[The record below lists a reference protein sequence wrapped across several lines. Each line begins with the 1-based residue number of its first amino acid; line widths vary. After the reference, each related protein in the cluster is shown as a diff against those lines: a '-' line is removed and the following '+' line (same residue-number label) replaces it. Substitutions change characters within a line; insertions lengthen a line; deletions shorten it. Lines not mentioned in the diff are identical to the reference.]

1 VLEWLRRYCLSF
13 PHTTETIQ
21 WGEHLV
27 FKVAGKVFA
36 ITRFEPSQT
45 FLTIKCAPE
54 KFADCVERPGI
65 TPAAYLARAKW
76 ISIDNEDSL
85 TPAKLK
91 DMIRESYELVWE
103 KLPKKARTA
112 LLAQEK

>member
-21 WGEHLV
+21 WV
-27 FKVAGKVFA
+27 
-36 ITRFEPSQT
+36 EPSQT

>member
-1 VLEWLRRYCLSF
+1 MLAWLRRYCLSF
-13 PHTTETIQ
+13 PYATETIQ

-36 ITRFEPSQT
+36 ITRFEPSQN
-45 FLTIKCAPE
+45 LLIKCAPE
-54 KFADCVERPGI
+54 KFADRAERPGI
-65 TPAAYLARAKW
+65 IPAAYLARAKW
-76 ISIDNEDSL
+76 ISIENDDSL
-85 TPAKLK
+85 TPAELK
-91 DMIRESYELVWE
+91 DVIRKSCELVWI